1 VLLDTILY
9 VSVFYIYAMNL
20 GTEAHQ
26 MPNKIAAV
34 KMTSITS
41 KLAAMF
47 RGYQSNFATGLGMPK
62 SGMSS

>member
-1 VLLDTILY
+1 
-9 VSVFYIYAMNL
+9 MNL